1 MGGELGPHL
10 HVEGNSVV
18 HRLPA
23 HAKLVGLVVF
33 VLLVV
38 ALPRG
43 AHGHRLAMLGVA
55 LAVVAATRVPWR
67 HVLTRLVVEVP
78 FVVFAL
84 VLPFVAVG
92 PRMRLGPFSVSR
104 DGVEAGTALLLT
116 ATTSVLMAVA
126 FATTTSSRDLVRGL
140 QELGVPDRLVQIL
153 AFMVRY
159 LAVVGSQAQRMK
171 VARESR
177 AFAPRSVASWP
188 VIASSA
194 GALFI
199 RSYER
204 GERVHLAMLSRG
216 YTGRMP
222 VTDPLTATVPDWG
235 RALAPSGLALATL
248 VLAHVA

>member
-1 MGGELGPHL
+1 MGGELSPHL
-10 HVEGNSVV
+10 HVEGTSVV

-23 HAKLVGLVVF
+23 HTKLVGLVVF

-38 ALPRG
+38 AMPRDAHDHRG
-43 AHGHRLAMLGVA
+43 AMLAVA
-55 LAVVAATRVPWR
+55 LAVVVATRVPWR
-67 HVLTRLVVEVP
+67 HVLPRLAVETP

-92 PRMRLGPFSVSR
+92 PRMQAGPFTVSR
-104 DGVEAGTALLLT
+104 DGVEAGVALLLT

-126 FATTTSSRDLVRGL
+126 FATTTSSRDLVRAL

-159 LAVVGSQAQRMK
+159 LGVVGSQAQRMK

-177 AFAPRSVASWP
+177 AFAPRSVRSWP
-188 VIASSA
+188 VLASSA

-222 VTDPLTATVPDWG
+222 VTDPLRASAADWAVALVP
-235 RALAPSGLALATL
+235 AMLAVAAL
-248 VLAHVA
+248 VLGRLG

>member
-1 MGGELGPHL
+1 MGAELGPHL
-10 HVEGNSVV
+10 HVDGDSVV

-23 HAKLVGLVVF
+23 HVKLVGLVTF

-38 ALPRG
+38 ALPRD
-43 AHGHRLAMLGVA
+43 AHVARLVM
-55 LAVVAATRVPWR
+55 LAVAAAVVVTTRVPLR
-67 HVLTRLVVEVP
+67 HVAARLVVETP

-84 VLPFVAVG
+84 VLPFVATGPAMEVG
-92 PRMRLGPFSVSR
+92 PFTVSR
-104 DGVEAGTALLLT
+104 DGVEASIALLLT

-126 FATTTSSRDLVRGL
+126 FATTTSSRDLVRAL
-140 QELGVPDRLVQIL
+140 QHLRLPDRLVQIL

-159 LAVVGSQAQRMK
+159 LGVVGSQAQRMK

-177 AFAPRSVASWP
+177 AFTARSVRSWP

-204 GERVHLAMLSRG
+204 GERVHLAMMSRG
-216 YTGRMP
+216 YNGRMP
-222 VTDPLTATVPDWG
+222 VTDPLHAHRGDWSRGLVPAT
-235 RALAPSGLALATL
+235 LALVALITVH
-248 VLAHVA
+248 VL

>member
-10 HVEGNSVV
+10 HVDGDSVV

-23 HAKLVGLVVF
+23 HVKLVGLIAF

-38 ALPRG
+38 ALPRD
-43 AHGHRLAMLGVA
+43 AHAARLALLGVA
-55 LAVVAATRVPWR
+55 VLVVLATRVPLR
-67 HVLTRLVVEVP
+67 HVASRLVVETP

-84 VLPFVAVG
+84 VLPFVATG
-92 PRMRLGPFSVSR
+92 PTMDLGPFTVSR
-104 DGVEAGTALLLT
+104 DGVEASIALLLT

-126 FATTTSSRDLVRGL
+126 FATTTTSRDLVRAL
-140 QELGVPDRLVQIL
+140 QQLHVPDRLVQIL
-153 AFMVRY
+153 AFMLRY
-159 LAVVGSQAQRMK
+159 LGVVGSQAQRMK

-177 AFAPRSVASWP
+177 AFTARSVRSWP

-204 GERVHLAMLSRG
+204 GERVHLAMMSRG
-216 YTGRMP
+216 YDGRMP
-222 VTDPLTATVPDWG
+222 VTDSLSANPGDWMRGLVPA
-235 RALAPSGLALATL
+235 ALALVALTVVHL
-248 VLAHVA
+248 T

>member
-10 HVEGNSVV
+10 HVEGRSVV

-23 HAKLVGLVVF
+23 HAKLLGLVAF

-38 ALPRG
+38 ALPRA
-43 AHGHRLAMLGVA
+43 AHGHRLVA
-55 LAVVAATRVPWR
+55 LGIAVAVVAATQVPLR
-67 HVLTRLVVEVP
+67 HVLTRLVVETP

-92 PRMRLGPFSVSR
+92 PRVQAGPFSLSR
-104 DGVEAGTALLLT
+104 AGLEAGIALLLT

-126 FATTTSSRDLVRGL
+126 FATTTTSRDLVRGL
-140 QELGVPDRLVQIL
+140 QELHVPDRLVQIL

-159 LAVVGSQAQRMK
+159 LGVVGSQAQRMK

-177 AFAPRSVASWP
+177 AFTPRSVRSWP
-188 VIASSA
+188 VLASST

-204 GERVHLAMLSRG
+204 GERVHLAMMSRG

-222 VTDPLTATVPDWG
+222 VTDPLHATPGDWA
-235 RALAPSGLALATL
+235 RAFTPSALALVVLVTAL
-248 VLAHVA
+248 VA

>member
-1 MGGELGPHL
+1 MGSGLGPHL
-10 HVEGNSVV
+10 HVEGDSRI

-23 HAKLVGLVVF
+23 HVKLVGLLAF

-38 ALPRG
+38 ALPRD
-43 AHGHRLAMLGVA
+43 AHVARLAMLAVA
-55 LAVVAATRVPWR
+55 LGVVVSTTVPWR
-67 HVLTRLVVEVP
+67 HVLSRLVVETP

-84 VLPFVAVG
+84 VLPFVATG
-92 PRMRLGPFSVSR
+92 PRTNLGPVTVSSH
-104 DGVEAGTALLLT
+104 GLEASIALLLT
-116 ATTSVLMAVA
+116 ATTSVLMAIA
-126 FATTTSSRDLVRGL
+126 FATTTSARDLVRAL
-140 QELGVPDRLVQIL
+140 QHLRVPDRLVQIL

-159 LAVVGSQAQRMK
+159 LGVVGSQSQRMK

-177 AFAPRSVASWP
+177 GFRPRSVGSWP

-204 GERVHLAMLSRG
+204 GERVHLAMMSRG

-222 VTDPLTATVPDWG
+222 VTDPLRGDRGDWVVGLLPAAAATV
-235 RALAPSGLALATL
+235 ALTL
-248 VLAHVA
+248 VHLR

>member
-1 MGGELGPHL
+1 MGAELGPHL
-10 HVEGNSVV
+10 HIDGDSVV

-23 HAKLVGLVVF
+23 HVKLVGLLTF

-38 ALPRG
+38 ALPRE
-43 AHGHRLAMLGVA
+43 AHMARLALLGVA
-55 LAVVAATRVPWR
+55 LGVVLSTRVPLR
-67 HVLTRLVVEVP
+67 HVASRLVVEVP

-84 VLPFVAVG
+84 VLPFVATG
-92 PRMRLGPFSVSR
+92 PTTQLGPFTVSR
-104 DGVEAGTALLLT
+104 DGVEAGIALLLT

-126 FATTTSSRDLVRGL
+126 FATTTSSRDLVRAL
-140 QELGVPDRLVQIL
+140 QHLKVPDRLVQIL

-159 LAVVGSQAQRMK
+159 LGVVGSQAQRMR

-177 AFAPRSVASWP
+177 AFTARSVGSWP

-204 GERVHLAMLSRG
+204 GERVHLAMMSRG
-216 YTGRMP
+216 YDGRMP
-222 VTDPLTATVPDWG
+222 VTDPMTARRADWM
-235 RALAPSGLALATL
+235 RALLPAALALVALTL
-248 VLAHVA
+248 VRLP

>member
-10 HVEGNSVV
+10 HVEGDSVV

-55 LAVVAATRVPWR
+55 LTVVVATRVPWR
-67 HVLTRLVVEVP
+67 HVLPRLVVETP

-92 PRMRLGPFSVSR
+92 PTMQVGPVTVSR
-104 DGVEAGTALLLT
+104 DGVEAGIALLLT

-126 FATTTSSRDLVRGL
+126 FATTTPSRDLVRGL
-140 QELGVPDRLVQIL
+140 QELRVPDRLVQIL

-159 LAVVGSQAQRMK
+159 LGVVGSQAQRMK

-177 AFAPRSVASWP
+177 AFAPRSVRSWP

-216 YTGRMP
+216 YTGRLP
-222 VTDPLTATVPDWG
+222 VTDPLTASGADWARAFAPSVLALG
-235 RALAPSGLALATL
+235 ALAA
-248 VLAHVA
+248 AHVA

>member
-1 MGGELGPHL
+1 MGGQLGPHL
-10 HVEGNSVV
+10 HVEGTSVV

-23 HAKLVGLVVF
+23 HAKLVGLLLF

-38 ALPRG
+38 ALPRD

-55 LAVVAATRVPWR
+55 FAVVAATRVPWR
-67 HVLTRLVVEVP
+67 HVLARLVVETP

-92 PRMRLGPFSVSR
+92 PTMRVGPVTVSR
-104 DGVEAGTALLLT
+104 DGVEAGLALLLT

-140 QELGVPDRLVQIL
+140 QRLGVPDRLVQIL

-159 LAVVGSQAQRMK
+159 LGVVGSQAQRMK

-177 AFAPRSVASWP
+177 AFAPRSVRSWP
-188 VIASSA
+188 VVAASA

-222 VTDPLTATVPDWG
+222 VTDPLSASASDWA
-235 RALAPSGLALATL
+235 RALAPSVLALGTL
-248 VLAHVA
+248 VVAHTA

>member
-1 MGGELGPHL
+1 MGGALGPHL
-10 HVEGNSVV
+10 HVEGSSVV

-23 HAKLVGLVVF
+23 HAKLVGLVAF

-38 ALPRG
+38 ALPRD
-43 AHGHRLAMLGVA
+43 AHAHRLAMLTVA
-55 LAVVAATRVPWR
+55 LGVVALTRVPWR
-67 HVLTRLVVEVP
+67 HVLPRLVVETP

-92 PRMRLGPFSVSR
+92 PRMELGPFTVSR
-104 DGVEAGTALLLT
+104 DGVEAGVALLLT

-153 AFMVRY
+153 SFMVRY
-159 LAVVGSQAQRMK
+159 LGVVGSQAQRMK

-177 AFAPRSVASWP
+177 AFAPRSVRAWP
-188 VIASSA
+188 VIASGA

-222 VTDPLTATVPDWG
+222 VTDPLTASGSDWA
-235 RALAPSGLALATL
+235 RAFAPAALALAVL